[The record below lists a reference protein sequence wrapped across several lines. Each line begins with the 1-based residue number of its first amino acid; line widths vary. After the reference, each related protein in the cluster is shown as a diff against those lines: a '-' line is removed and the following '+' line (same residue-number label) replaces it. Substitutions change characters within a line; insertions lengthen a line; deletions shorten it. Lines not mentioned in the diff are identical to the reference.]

1 MKQPLRVNL
10 QLFADGAPDES
21 GQAPSIEDRLGAIF
35 DSGDVMTTIEPVI
48 ENSVQP
54 EPTAEPAQQTESTQ
68 DIQTQTVQAQE
79 EPKPETELPNGENLI
94 LGKFKNTDEVF
105 KSYRNLESTLTKTFM
120 DKSNLT
126 KENAKLIAQIE
137 ELKKASPAEPT
148 IPVAAEPESAQV
160 NAEEFLEGFY
170 KDPMKAIQTIVESTT
185 KKVTEQVRTE
195 MQTKYEPVIS
205 KVEHREVQEN
215 WTNAVSDFAG
225 KTPDFEQHLDGI
237 FEYIN
242 KNGFGTEKSP
252 DRITAVLEDGYRW
265 TKGGIEIPQQ
275 QQVQQSVNP
284 DDLLKD
290 DAFIEKIIANP
301 EIKNKIL
308 NQHMAGIKQNQPP
321 QVISNNGGT
330 SPANPPER
338 PKNIEEAAS
347 LAGAIFDSN
356 FG

>member
-10 QLFADGAPDES
+10 QLFADGAPDTS

-35 DSGDVMTTIEPVI
+35 DSGDVTATIEPVI
-48 ENSVQP
+48 ENSAQP
-54 EPTAEPAQQTESTQ
+54 EPTAEHTQQTEPTQ
-68 DIQTQTVQAQE
+68 EIQTQTVQAQE
-79 EPKPETELPNGENLI
+79 VEKPETEPSDGENLI

-126 KENAKLIAQIE
+126 KENAKLLAQID
-137 ELKKASPAEPT
+137 ELKKVPTAEPT
-148 IPVAAEPESAQV
+148 IPTVEAEPAQV

-225 KTPDFEQHLDGI
+225 KAPDFEQHLDGI

-242 KNGFGTEKSP
+242 KNKFGDEKSP

-265 TKGGIEIPQQ
+265 AKGGIEIPQQ

-290 DAFIEKIIANP
+290 NAFIEKIIANP